1 MQAFSEQGP
10 DATESSGREGS
21 RLHLERWLPY
31 RLFAIS
37 VRVADVLT
45 AYYGPRYGLS
55 RASWR
60 TMAIVANRRGIS
72 AKEICQAG
80 SLDQFAVSRAIAQL
94 VEFGYARRQTAKS
107 DKRYASIELTNEGW
121 AVFQDISTLCKRI
134 DEELMGQITGKEA
147 ELLDNVLT
155 KLDNASA
162 GILARSWQGLL
173 PADQE
178 KPNPNRSEDR

>member
-1 MQAFSEQGP
+1 MQAFSEENPQEDGG
-10 DATESSGREGS
+10 AGREGS

-45 AYYGPRYGLS
+45 AYYGPRYGIS
-55 RASWR
+55 RAAWR

-94 VEFGYARRQTAKS
+94 VEFGYAHRQTAKS
-107 DKRYASIELTNEGW
+107 DKRYAAIELTREGW
-121 AVFQDISTLCKRI
+121 AVFQDISALCKRI
-134 DEELMGQITGKEA
+134 DEELMGQITAK
-147 ELLDNVLT
+147 
-155 KLDNASA
+155 
-162 GILARSWQGLL
+162 
-173 PADQE
+173 
-178 KPNPNRSEDR
+178 